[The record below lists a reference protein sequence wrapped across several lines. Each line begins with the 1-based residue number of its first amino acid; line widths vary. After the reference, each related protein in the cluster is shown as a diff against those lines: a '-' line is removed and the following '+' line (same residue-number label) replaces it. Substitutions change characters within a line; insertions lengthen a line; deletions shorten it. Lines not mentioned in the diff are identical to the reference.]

1 MNSNYRSLLIWGV
14 IALILIISFSLFNG
28 DNQRSGGGEVSYSE
42 FLQKVEN
49 NELKSVT
56 IQGQKLTGQTIEH
69 RTISTY
75 APRDP
80 GLIQKLE
87 NRNVNVKAVP
97 ESSGNS
103 IFLNLLFS
111 LLPVII
117 IVGAWVFFMRQMQSG
132 SRGAM
137 GFGKSKAKL
146 LNEAQGRVTFQ
157 DVAGVEEAKQDLQE
171 IVEFLREPQKFQ
183 RLGGRI
189 PRGVL
194 LVGPP
199 GTGKTLLA
207 RSVAGEANVPFFTIS
222 GSDFVE
228 MFVGVGASRVRDMF
242 EQAKKN
248 APCII
253 FIDEIDAVGRHRGAG
268 LGGGNDEREQTL
280 NQLLVEMDGF
290 EPNESIILI
299 AATNR
304 PDVLDPALLRPGR
317 FDRQVVVPNP
327 DVSGR
332 EQILK
337 VHVRNVPLAPN
348 VDLKIL
354 ARGTPGFSGADLM
367 NLVNE
372 AALMAASRN
381 KRVVTMQ
388 EFEDAKD
395 KVMMGAERRSTAM
408 TQEEKELTAY
418 HEAGHAIVALN
429 VPVADPVHK
438 ATIVPRGR
446 ALGMVMQ
453 LPEGDRYSMSYRWMI
468 SRLAIMMGG
477 RVAEELKFGK
487 ENITSGASSDIEQ
500 ATKLARA
507 MITRWGFSDLLGNVA
522 YGDNQDEV
530 FLGHSVARTQ
540 NVSEETARM
549 IDAEVR
555 KLIDDAYKNA
565 TNILK
570 TKKQEWFALAQGL
583 LEYETL
589 TGAEINEVIAGK
601 PPSRTQKDEGASVR
615 TSSVPKTGTI
625 KAESRIPTVEK
636 TNTDEAD
643 INKAKAD
650 KTTSDKAETQVGKK
664 TTSGGD
670 ASHDM
675 EKNTRSAKNSTKT
688 VKRSASKAKLGKKSS
703 ATGHDKEKQKP
714 SDDA

>member
-1 MNSNYRSLLIWGV
+1 MNSNYRSFVLWGV
-14 IALILIISFSLFNG
+14 IAFLMIALFSLFQG
-28 DNQRSGGGEVSYSE
+28 SIRKTTTNQLSYSDFVQWVNTGQIRE
-42 FLQKVEN
+42 
-49 NELKSVT
+49 VT
-56 IQGQKLTGQTIEH
+56 IQGSNISGVTTGDERFI
-69 RTISTY
+69 TY
-75 APRDP
+75 APNDSR
-80 GLIQKLE
+80 LLQRLE
-87 NRNVNVKAVP
+87 SKN
-97 ESSGNS
+97 
-103 IFLNLLFS
+103 
-111 LLPVII
+111 VII
-117 IVGAWVFFMRQMQSG
+117 RAEPEVTGSNPFISLFISAFPIILLIAVWIFFMRQMQGG

-146 LNEAQGRVTFQ
+146 LTEAHGRVTFA
-157 DVAGVEEAKQDLQE
+157 DVAGVDEAKADLEE
-171 IVEFLREPQKFQ
+171 IVEFLRDPQKFQ

-207 RSVAGEANVPFFTIS
+207 RAIAGEANVPFFTIS

-248 APCII
+248 SPCII

-290 EPNESIILI
+290 EANENIILI

-317 FDRQVVVPNP
+317 FDRQIMVPNP
-327 DVSGR
+327 DISGR
-332 EQILK
+332 EKILN
-337 VHVRNVPLAPN
+337 VHIRNVPVAPN
-348 VDLKIL
+348 VDMKVL

-372 AALMAASRN
+372 AALMAARRN
-381 KRVVTMQ
+381 KRLVTMQ

-395 KVMMGAERRSTAM
+395 KVLMGAERRSTAM

-418 HEAGHAIVALN
+418 HEAGHAIVALH

-438 ATIVPRGR
+438 ATIIPRGR

-477 RVAEELKFGK
+477 RVAEEIKFSK
-487 ENITSGASSDIEQ
+487 VNITSGAASDIEQ

-507 MITRWGFSDLLGNVA
+507 MVTRWGFSDKLGNVA

-530 FLGHSVARTQ
+530 FLGHSVVRQQ
-540 NVSEETARM
+540 NVSEETARL
-549 IDAEVR
+549 IDSEVR
-555 KLIDDAYKNA
+555 GLIDRAYQEANH
-565 TNILK
+565 ILIE
-570 TKKQEWFALAQGL
+570 KKKEWNALAEGL

-589 TGAEINEVIAGK
+589 SGDEIKDVIARK
-601 PPSRTQKDEGASVR
+601 PLARGVGNDLPL
-615 TSSVPKTGTI
+615 SSGTGVPKSG
-625 KAESRIPTVEK
+625 
-636 TNTDEAD
+636 
-643 INKAKAD
+643 KAKKSKG
-650 KTTSDKAETQVGKK
+650 KTG
-664 TTSGGD
+664 
-670 ASHDM
+670 
-675 EKNTRSAKNSTKT
+675 
-688 VKRSASKAKLGKKSS
+688 
-703 ATGHDKEKQKP
+703 
-714 SDDA
+714 